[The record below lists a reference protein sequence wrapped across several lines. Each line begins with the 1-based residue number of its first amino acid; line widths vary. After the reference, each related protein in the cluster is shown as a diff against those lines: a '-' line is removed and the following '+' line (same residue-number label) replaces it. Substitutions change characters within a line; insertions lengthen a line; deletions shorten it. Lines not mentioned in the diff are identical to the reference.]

1 MMNYFM
7 HQYTKN
13 SPGEEQVSRVC
24 EQQTSL
30 QMNVTRTHQS
40 DNQLEAND
48 TVHGD

>member
-1 MMNYFM
+1 MKDYFM

-13 SPGEEQVSRVC
+13 LPAEQQESRVC

-40 DNQLEAND
+40 DK
-48 TVHGD
+48 